1 MGYFYQK
8 VLVLKPSWKAVNKAE
23 RKMKSLILKACFYED
38 CSYVSASFFFLLL
51 LLFFFLMRQFRHYG
65 QFLFFLLK
73 MGIRKEE

>member
-51 LLFFFLMRQFRHYG
+51 FFFFLMRQFRHYG
-65 QFLFFLLK
+65 QFLFFFIEN
-73 MGIRKEE
+73 GD